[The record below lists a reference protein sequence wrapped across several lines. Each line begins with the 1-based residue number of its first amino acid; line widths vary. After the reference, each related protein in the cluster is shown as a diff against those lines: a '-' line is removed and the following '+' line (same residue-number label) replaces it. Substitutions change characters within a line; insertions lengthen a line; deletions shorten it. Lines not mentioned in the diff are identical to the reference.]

1 MPIRIGTE
9 NIGDVYVGTERIG
22 EIYVGTELVYQRV
35 MLQMFVPTASY
46 TGGTFAAAGGTIP
59 TGSYN
64 TNIANPSASIGSNA
78 ATDGQSA
85 LAFVQLS
92 ATEVYDGMFDVLSP
106 ANDQVFDGTTFTQS
120 YTEDGTST
128 ARRQYTN
135 TITQLRAD
143 TNARTETVTVNG
155 TIPTGQNFE
164 NEGGATSATMSV
176 PQSGD
181 TGANPPARAIPADYG
196 GGTLAAGSSVARNGP
211 VSAIERNGTQ
221 SATGTGTLSITVAES
236 ATEVDEGD
244 TITYSLSDI
253 STTFTGT
260 QNRTYSWEFAGG
272 ITDITTSSDASP
284 VVTTTGDGAVVATCT
299 LTFPGADGTNFSA
312 MDSETTTVNAS
323 GCTSGINF
331 SNLSN
336 DWNTGA
342 IGETITFDI
351 CAATGETWFVGNVPN
366 FATSSVGIGNQA
378 GTG

>member
-1 MPIRIGTE
+1 MPLRIGTE

-22 EIYVGTELVYQRV
+22 RIYVGTELVYQRV
-35 MLQMFVPTASY
+35 QLQMFVPTASY

-92 ATEVYDGMFDVLSP
+92 AVESYDGMFDNLSP
-106 ANDQVFDGTTFTQS
+106 ANNQVFDGTTFTQS

-135 TITQLRAD
+135 TITQLRGD

-155 TIPTGQNFE
+155 NIPKGQNFE

-260 QNRTYSWEFAGG
+260 QNRTYSWELAGG
-272 ITDITTSSDASP
+272 NRYN
-284 VVTTTGDGAVVATCT
+284 
-299 LTFPGADGTNFSA
+299 NF
-312 MDSETTTVNAS
+312 
-323 GCTSGINF
+323 F
-331 SNLSN
+331 
-336 DWNTGA
+336 
-342 IGETITFDI
+342 
-351 CAATGETWFVGNVPN
+351 
-366 FATSSVGIGNQA
+366 
-378 GTG
+378 